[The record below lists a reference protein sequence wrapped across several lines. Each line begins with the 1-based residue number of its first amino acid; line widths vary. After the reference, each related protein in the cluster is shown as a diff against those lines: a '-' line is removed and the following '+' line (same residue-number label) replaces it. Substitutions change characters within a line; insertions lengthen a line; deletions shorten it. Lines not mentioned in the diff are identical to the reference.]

1 MYTRGALTMST
12 SSTSLWPLPNS
23 AGPEETAG
31 DAPSAIN
38 QASAP
43 TMSDAARVKMF
54 LIIQLFFLFIT
65 PFCGGFHFALW
76 SMMDTALMIQAIGIT
91 ALVVVLDQEWMRVY
105 AFRIAVLFYVSSIMA
120 MGIAVLVSGVVGWSG
135 VFS

>member
-1 MYTRGALTMST
+1 M
-12 SSTSLWPLPNS
+12 
-23 AGPEETAG
+23 
-31 DAPSAIN
+31 
-38 QASAP
+38 
-43 TMSDAARVKMF
+43 VKMF
-54 LIIQLFFLFIT
+54 LMIQIFFLFIT

-105 AFRIAVLFYVSSIMA
+105 AFRLAVLFYVSSIMA
-120 MGIAVLVSGVVGWSG
+120 MGGAVLVSGVVGWSR

>member
-1 MYTRGALTMST
+1 MST
-12 SSTSLWPLPNS
+12 DKSSLWPLPS
-23 AGPEETAG
+23 PHEPGEATAG
-31 DAPSAIN
+31 GTAAADPL
-38 QASAP
+38 SAP
-43 TMSDAARVKMF
+43 TMSDAARVKLF
-54 LIIQLFFLFIT
+54 LGIQIFFLFIT

-105 AFRIAVLFYVSSIMA
+105 AFRTAVLFYVSSIMA
-120 MGIAVLVSGVVGWSG
+120 MGVAVLVSGVVGWSG

>member
-1 MYTRGALTMST
+1 
-12 SSTSLWPLPNS
+12 
-23 AGPEETAG
+23 
-31 DAPSAIN
+31 
-38 QASAP
+38 
-43 TMSDAARVKMF
+43 MSDAARVKLF
-54 LIIQLFFLFIT
+54 LAIQIFFLFMT

-120 MGIAVLVSGVVGWSG
+120 MGVAVLVSGVVGWSG